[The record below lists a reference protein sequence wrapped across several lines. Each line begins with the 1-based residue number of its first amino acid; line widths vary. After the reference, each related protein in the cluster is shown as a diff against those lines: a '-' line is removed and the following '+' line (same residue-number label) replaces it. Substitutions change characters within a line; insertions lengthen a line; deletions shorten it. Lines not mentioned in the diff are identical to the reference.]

1 MYAVTKV
8 VMYATK
14 IHKVFMYFWLV
25 LFLSQKLQKLQQKN
39 PTQNS
44 NTKFQQKNPTKK
56 SNKKLQQK
64 IPATFWIFDF
74 QRSLPK
80 KIRQKTPL
88 FIFTK
93 TKHFP
98 QIQIFEILQKS
109 CRKVAEKL
117 QKSCRKV
124 AGIQN
129 INSIR

>member
-14 IHKVFMYFWLV
+14 IHKVFMYFWFV
-25 LFLSQKLQKLQQKN
+25 LFFVSKT

-44 NTKFQQKNPTKK
+44 NTKFQHKTPTQK
-56 SNKKLQQK
+56 SNTKLQQK

-93 TKHFP
+93 SKHFP

-117 QKSCRKV
+117 QEFKIS
-124 AGIQN
+124 IQSVD
-129 INSIR
+129 ILLTTCTIDTH